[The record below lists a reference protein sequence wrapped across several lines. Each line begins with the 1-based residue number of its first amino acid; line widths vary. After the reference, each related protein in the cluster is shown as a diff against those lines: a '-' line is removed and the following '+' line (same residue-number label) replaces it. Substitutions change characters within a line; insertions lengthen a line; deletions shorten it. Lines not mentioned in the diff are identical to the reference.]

1 MQFGMTRTVG
11 RCNTLHPFDTHSL
24 KPPGLVSFNP
34 WKTFKVMKK
43 LASQSLLFTNG
54 STLCR
59 YAAGALVILLGE
71 WEQADVMNDPRRG
84 GAQLAVESSC

>member
-1 MQFGMTRTVG
+1 M
-11 RCNTLHPFDTHSL
+11 
-24 KPPGLVSFNP
+24 
-34 WKTFKVMKK
+34 
-43 LASQSLLFTNG
+43 
-54 STLCR
+54 CR